1 MGPNMAR
8 PGPSPRLDRGA
19 VGGVEVLPFALLV
32 FVAGTLL
39 IANAWA
45 VVDAKLAAE
54 SAARE
59 AGRAYVEAGDG
70 ATAASAASNAA
81 RTAIEGA
88 GRDSGRL
95 GLTDNAP
102 GYVRCTV
109 VEHEA
114 SYRVPTV
121 TIPFVGGFGD
131 GITVRGRHREIL
143 DPFAAGLGPE
153 QDCAR

>member
-1 MGPNMAR
+1 
-8 PGPSPRLDRGA
+8 

-32 FVAGTLL
+32 FVAGALL

-70 ATAASAASNAA
+70 ATAAAQASHAA
-81 RTAIEGA
+81 RSAIEGA
-88 GRDSGRL
+88 GREPGRL
-95 GLTDNAP
+95 ILTDNGP
-102 GYVRCTV
+102 PYVRCTV
-109 VEHEA
+109 VEHVA
-114 SYRVPTV
+114 TYRVPTV
-121 TIPFVGGFGD
+121 TIPFVGGFGQ

-143 DPFAAGLGPE
+143 DPFAAGMGVE
-153 QDCAR
+153 QDCGT